1 MVERFHLNGHSIGLR
16 PQTQKL
22 EPLQNSFII
31 IIQSGIER
39 VNLESMSL
47 IP

>member
-1 MVERFHLNGHSIGLR
+1 MVERFHLNGHSTRFR

-31 IIQSGIER
+31 IIHSGIER